1 MKLSTQTSRAFGKL
15 GEDAG
20 LKLLAD
26 AGYDALD
33 ISMFSM
39 CCDPECVWQ
48 QEDYREHAAALRK
61 KCEDYGMYFNQG
73 HSPFSYKFN
82 EEGVFEN
89 RFMPDTIRSIEVAGL
104 LGVRNLVIHPLHHF
118 VYAGHAQEIFEKN
131 MEFYRSL
138 IPYAEAAGV
147 KISLENMWQ
156 RDPIRKYIVDDTLA
170 DPAEM
175 NAYIDELNSF
185 SPVFNAC
192 LDIGHVV
199 LVGRDPAE
207 VIRTIGGRLEA
218 LHVHDNNY
226 LADQHTV
233 IGHGRI
239 DYNAVIQALHDTGYK
254 GEFTY
259 EADAFFANFELAEFP
274 LAAKFMQDVG
284 RYWIS
289 KYEAL

>member
-104 LGVRNLVIHPLHHF
+104 LGVRNLVVHPLHHF

-239 DYNAVIQALHDTGYK
+239 DYNAVIQALHDIGYK